1 METLFNLLI
10 GAYLGVGVITCVFS
24 LIGLLV
30 IPTRPQPGDPQ
41 ENYARLPWRAAWTGL
56 SGLRARAALVLD
68 ALTLLVVWPIAAPL
82 LISGRVA
89 GGSPPVFRSP
99 TYSSFRY
106 SAALRQRDLGVMA
119 ATVFFGF
126 AVALLG
132 VALAVGRLDRVQT
145 GCMALLVALVCQSCS
160 YAVGT
165 TDLPSA
171 LRRERLNPYLAALTI
186 TVLEF
191 AAIVIASL
199 LLNRWPADGYPGVG
213 TFIDEARR
221 VVALGH
227 VRAAITSAQDAPSSA
242 LVAAAGLSF
251 YALVAKQLTQFRRF
265 GRSAEDYAHIG
276 QRHMLSGDVDQAK
289 KLIDSVPPEDR
300 NSPSMLD
307 LRIRVLLAQGSF
319 DAAQDLTQALF
330 TVNRD
335 PSSMCFATSTEED
348 LFWWMARQSIPFSH
362 WRLFDEL
369 RERGVSDGLLYAC
382 VAFNRMYDQSEE
394 TNRRLVALGDEKAC
408 PMTASYCALL
418 LTSEPSEA
426 ETAAANARDVFSLC
440 ASSTLVTDSIIARVA
455 GIQAGALPGLPLENH
470 LAARSGE
477 VVRDAQ
483 AEGVP
488 VWALYVVWQRLSW
501 CISSIATFHGRRDV
515 AREIESQLAPVL
527 ARLSPAERRRW
538 QASQRS
544 VAKKLKRVL
553 KKL

>member
-1 METLFNLLI
+1 MKTVFDLLI
-10 GAYLGVGVITCVFS
+10 GAYLGVGVIACVFT
-24 LIGLLV
+24 LIGQF

-41 ENYARLPWRAAWTGL
+41 ENYARLPWRAAPTGL
-56 SGLRARAALVLD
+56 GGLRARAAFVLD
-68 ALTLLVVWPIAAPL
+68 ALTLLVVWPIAAAF

-89 GGSPPVFRSP
+89 DGSPPVFRSR

-119 ATVFFGF
+119 AAVFFGF
-126 AVALLG
+126 AIALFG

-145 GCMALLVALVCQSCS
+145 GCTALLVALVCQFCS

-191 AAIVIASL
+191 AAIVIASF
-199 LLNRWPADGYPGVG
+199 LLNRWPADGYPGIG
-213 TFIDEARR
+213 TFVDEARR
-221 VVALGH
+221 VLALGH
-227 VRAAITSAQDAPSSA
+227 VPAAITSARDAPSSA

-251 YALVAKQLTQFRRF
+251 YVLVAKQLTQFRRF
-265 GRSAEDYAHIG
+265 RRSAEDYAAIG
-276 QRHMLSGDVDQAK
+276 QRHMFSGDVAQAK
-289 KLIDSVPPEDR
+289 KLIDSVPPEAR
-300 NSPSMLD
+300 NSPSMLE

-319 DAAQDLTQALF
+319 DAAQELTQTFF

-335 PSSMCFATSTEED
+335 NPSSMYFATSTQED

-369 RERGVSDGLLYAC
+369 RERGVSDGLLYSC

-394 TNRRLVALGDEKAC
+394 TNRRLVALRDEKSC
-408 PMTASYCALL
+408 PITASYCALL
-418 LTSEPSEA
+418 LTSELSEW
-426 ETAAANARDVFSLC
+426 ETAAANARDVLSLC

-455 GIQAGALPGLPLENH
+455 GIQISALPGLSLEDD

-488 VWALYVVWQRLSW
+488 VWALYVVWQRLSY
-501 CISSIATFHGRRDV
+501 CMSIIPAVHGRRDV
-515 AREIESQLAPVL
+515 ARDIESQLAPVL
-527 ARLSPAERRRW
+527 ARLSPTERRLYR
-538 QASQRS
+538 ASQRS
-544 VAKKLKRVL
+544 AAKGVRRVVKEL
-553 KKL
+553 